1 MLRSMLSSF
10 SSNPGAYVTHNAAQS
25 RKTQVILAAAANM
38 SSSRDEEQLQT
49 SDQLSSFWLHT
60 NRFLRLD
67 SGDNTRGLTFR
78 AGAVSSL
85 SFMSG
90 KLAD

>member
-1 MLRSMLSSF
+1 MLRYMLSSF
-10 SSNPGAYVTHNAAQS
+10 LSNPGAYVTHNAAQS
-25 RKTQVILAAAANM
+25 RKTQVMPAAAANM
-38 SSSRDEEQLQT
+38 SSSRDEEQLQINSLL
-49 SDQLSSFWLHT
+49 SDFT
-60 NRFLRLD
+60 PTDFLKLD

-78 AGAVSSL
+78 AGAVSSS